1 MTPWREALLGEF
13 RVSLPR
19 TLAARRPTRMTAS
32 RGFAVHH
39 PERIT
44 FATPDARLR
53 LGTHEFGFVRGD
65 QGGLLRVDGELVLRG
80 NVQVGVGAG
89 WVVGEG
95 ARLCIG
101 ARSYF
106 SPNTTIVAMNSISV
120 GADCAVSWDV
130 QLLDEDFHE
139 VIVDGE
145 VRPTSGPISVGNH
158 VWIGSRATILKGAV
172 IPDDTAVAAGAV
184 VSGQF
189 TETGTVLAGCPARVV
204 RKNVVW
210 T

>member
-1 MTPWREALLGEF
+1 MGRWHDTLLGEF

-19 TLAARRPTRMTAS
+19 TLAARRPSRITAS
-32 RGFAVHH
+32 RGFTVHH

-44 FATPDARLR
+44 FRTPDARLR
-53 LGTHEFGFVRGD
+53 LGTHEFGFARGD
-65 QGGLLRVDGELVLRG
+65 QGGLLRIDGELELLG
-80 NVQVGVGAG
+80 NVQVGVGAA
-89 WVVGEG
+89 WAIGEG
-95 ARLCIG
+95 GRLSIG

-106 SPNTTIVAMNSISV
+106 SPNTTIVAMNSISF
-120 GADCAVSWDV
+120 GEDCAISWDV

-145 VRPTSGPISVGNH
+145 VRPTSGPISIGNH

-189 TETGTVLAGCPARVV
+189 TETGTVLAGCPARMV

>member
-1 MTPWREALLGEF
+1 MSRWHEALLGEF
-13 RVSLPR
+13 RVSLVR
-19 TLAARRPTRMTAS
+19 TLAARRPTRLTAS
-32 RGFAVHH
+32 RGFTVHH
-39 PERIT
+39 PERIS
-44 FATPDARLR
+44 FRTPDARLR
-53 LGTHEFGFVRGD
+53 LGTHQFGFARGD
-65 QGGLLRVDGELVLRG
+65 QGGLLRVDGELELLG
-80 NVQVGVGAG
+80 NVQVGVGAA
-89 WVVGEG
+89 WAIGEG
-95 ARLCIG
+95 GTLSIG

-106 SPNTTIVAMNSISV
+106 SPNTTIVAMNSISI
-120 GADCAVSWDV
+120 GEDCAISWDV

-145 VRPTSGPISVGNH
+145 VRPTSGPISIGNH

-189 TETGTVLAGCPARVV
+189 TEPGTVLAGCPARMV

>member
-1 MTPWREALLGEF
+1 MSRVSDALFGEF

-19 TLAARRPTRMTAS
+19 TLAARRPTRITAS
-32 RGFAVHH
+32 RGFVVHH
-39 PERIT
+39 PERIAL
-44 FATPDARLR
+44 ATPDARLR
-53 LGTHEFGFVRGD
+53 LGTHAFGFARGD
-65 QGGLLRVDGELVLRG
+65 QGGLLRLDGELELRG

-95 ARLCIG
+95 ARLSIG

-106 SPNTTIVAMNSISV
+106 SPNTRIVAMNAISI
-120 GADCAVSWDV
+120 GDDCAVSWDV

-145 VRPTSGPISVGNH
+145 VRPTSGPISIGNH
-158 VWIGSRATILKGAV
+158 VWIGSRATVLKGAV

-189 TETGTVLAGCPARVV
+189 TEPGTVLAGCPARPV